1 LYFEDLTAYGYR
13 DGPDVVSLHDRT
25 DRSSPPFLAVEP
37 TAPRINVGWL
47 GGHRRFGRRTRF
59 PTGHSSDDVI
69 DALIDVIAAQ
79 AVNVTRGFH
88 RCEYCPSKRADAQL
102 QFVHRGRTVPL
113 GNSEIRVPA
122 AGASVFA
129 APTLIGHYVRDHRY
143 CPPPAFTDALMAFRH
158 GTADLARGW
167 FAA

>member
-1 LYFEDLTAYGYR
+1 LYFEDLTAYGYH

-47 GGHRRFGRRTRF
+47 GGQRRFGRRTRF

-113 GNSEIRVPA
+113 GNSEIR
-122 AGASVFA
+122 
-129 APTLIGHYVRDHRY
+129 DHRY